1 MTEETTDPQETT
13 ATDEDAVADEAPDL
27 NIQVGV
33 ENGKVIIV
41 FSQRLSTVGMPP
53 DAAETMAEALMR
65 HAKDAR
71 EMTN

>member
-1 MTEETTDPQETT
+1 MNNEPETPQETT
-13 ATDEDAVADEAPDL
+13 QTGEAAADEAPDL
-27 NIQVGV
+27 DIQVGV

-53 DAAETMAEALMR
+53 EAAETMGEALIK
-65 HAKDAR
+65 HAKEAR

>member
-1 MTEETTDPQETT
+1 MSEESENPQETT
-13 ATDEDAVADEAPDL
+13 QTGEDAVADEAPDL
-27 NIQVGV
+27 NIQVGI

-53 DAAETMAEALMR
+53 EAAETMAEALMR

>member
-13 ATDEDAVADEAPDL
+13 ATGEDAVADEAPDL